1 MTYTVLFSQDIN
13 QSDVVTY
20 DGKTHTFEL
29 NKTNDTDE
37 SLIILY
43 MYILPKFAT
52 HGIKVGMATCHN
64 GETFNHALK
73 KRIGEQVRELALSD
87 EQFLKYGQ
95 EREVIYWGVC
105 LDARNEIFKDYH
117 VHNEIKKI
125 NAGLTEKKQ
134 EWFTNVP
141 QDELIEIFEKVRN
154 RGSKKEIYA
163 PRKEQQA
170 CIDALKTYFEKNSKG
185 GRFLLNCKMRF
196 GKSYTTYKY
205 CEEANI
211 NKILILTFIP
221 AVESSWKDDLN
232 HIQKTYKYYTDR
244 NLRKDTF
251 YLQNIK
257 EPYVLFLSLQNFL
270 GKEKDGEV
278 KAKIEKLKEEHF
290 DLVIL
295 DEYHFGAW
303 NERTQEKLEDLD
315 SAYSKELSKTKD
327 VIDRF
332 GIKTDKIICLS
343 GTPFKVLARGEFT
356 KDTTFTYSYF
366 DEQKNK
372 YPDSEKE
379 PPSFERVDPNYAQF
393 PDMKIFGYNMSTLF
407 GSLSEQASS
416 TDKFLGKSYFSLNK
430 FFETRLDSNSNEP
443 LRFVYEDEIKTWLN
457 IIKGKSTFGMD
468 FPYSNQR
475 MSDNNKHTLWLM
487 PTVNSCIAMTEL
499 LKNDDYFLKYEIINL
514 SDRSVG
520 SGVDAFDFLM
530 EGINKSNNTD
540 KQGSIALTVNKL
552 TIGVTV
558 KEWFSVFVLKDLSS
572 PEQYFQSVFRIQT
585 PYVKNGTILKKEGYV
600 YDFNIDRAAAL
611 LLKYAEENGKN
622 EAYTKLQIAKL
633 IVKYL
638 PIYMNGNMDSPIA
651 YDVFYDLA
659 RFGDQS
665 RVPLSRKITN
675 LANTTHVADEET
687 LSAMLND
694 PEINDIFKKIFAHS
708 KFKDKKQG
716 GSKPA
721 EPDPEK
727 GYETKIA
734 KEGRDKGYNLG
745 LADSNSYLDLDD
757 TEVQKTFEK
766 KIEEYVVTYCP
777 KEYNH
782 NQVVWYTNGFKKG
795 YENGVNVPIKK
806 LYCGKDDGIKFA
818 NSEIKAQFGNN
829 IVFTKETRPK
839 IYNFVNQYLNDINH
853 IPQEYRGMLYKR
865 WYCDSFKFGVKST
878 LAPEISAG
886 PNDTSIA
893 DCNNALRHILSRLIE
908 FLYISVYRETTF
920 REIFKNAD
928 PDIFLEAVGI
938 KKEDFE
944 ALNKYH
950 IFEEKTLNNYIHE
963 FFVNESIGESLNL
976 NDPMVK
982 EQYRNSFDWFGYGI
996 YYDTLINEVEKY
1008 SNEIQNK
1015 KIINE
1020 IKNVTEDTSAKMENE
1035 KVIETPALNKQD
1047 EKESKDD
1054 IIHVAKDTNNVKK
1067 VELTDLDR
1075 IIVYLKGKT
1084 KAIKAREIAKALN
1097 MIKHDVNVLLYSNRD
1112 KFEKDF
1118 LGNWR
1123 LK

>member
-1 MTYTVLFSQDIN
+1 MSYRVIFSPDIN

-20 DGKTHTFEL
+20 DDKTQTFEL

-37 SLIILY
+37 NLIVLY
-43 MYILPKFAT
+43 MYMLPKFPT
-52 HGIKVGMATCHN
+52 HGIKVGMTTCH
-64 GETFNHALK
+64 GGKTFNHALK
-73 KRIGEQVRELALSD
+73 KRIGEQVHELALTD
-87 EQFLKYGQ
+87 DQFSKYGN

-105 LDARNEIFKDYH
+105 LDARNEKFKDYH
-117 VHNEIKKI
+117 VHGEILKI
-125 NAGLTEKKQ
+125 NAGITEKEQ

-154 RGSKKEIYA
+154 KGSKKEIYT

-170 CIDALKTYFEKNSKG
+170 CIDALKTYFDKKPKG

-205 CEEANI
+205 CEAANI

-221 AVESSWKDDLN
+221 AVEASWKDDLL
-232 HIQKTYKYYTDR
+232 HIKKDYKYYTDK
-244 NLRKDTF
+244 NLRNVFFHLENLD
-251 YLQNIK
+251 

-270 GKEKDGEV
+270 GKEKDGDV
-278 KAKIEKLKEEHF
+278 KEKIAKLKEEHF

-372 YPDSEKE
+372 YPDSDKE
-379 PPSFERVDPNYAQF
+379 PPSFERIDPLYAQF

-407 GSLSEQASS
+407 GTLSDQTSS
-416 TDKFLGKSYFSLNK
+416 TDKFLGKSYFSLDK
-430 FFETRLDSNSNEP
+430 FFETRQDSNPDEP
-443 LRFVYEDEIKTWLN
+443 LVFVYEDEIKTWLE
-457 IIKGKSTFGMD
+457 IIKGRSTFGMD
-468 FPYSNQR
+468 FPYSNQK
-475 MSDNNKHTLWLM
+475 MLNNNKHTLWLM
-487 PTVNSCIAMTEL
+487 PSVNSCIAMTKIL
-499 LKNDDYFLKYEIINL
+499 QSDDYFSKYEIINL

-520 SGVDAFDFLM
+520 SGVDAFDHLM
-530 EGINKSNNTD
+530 EGITRANNTN
-540 KQGSIALTVNKL
+540 KLGSIALTVNKL

-558 KEWFSVFVLKDLSS
+558 KDWFSVFVLKDLKS

-585 PYVKNGTILKKEGYV
+585 PLVKNGVILKKEGYV

-611 LLKYAEENGKN
+611 LLRYAEESGKN
-622 EAYTKLQIAKL
+622 EAYTKLQTAKL

-638 PIYMNGNMDSPIA
+638 PIFMNGDMSSPIA
-651 YDVFYDLA
+651 YEVFYELA
-659 RFGDQS
+659 TLGDQS
-665 RVPLSRKITN
+665 KLPLSRKITN

-687 LSAMLND
+687 LAAMLND

-716 GSKPA
+716 GYKPV

-727 GYETKIA
+727 GYETKVA

-745 LADSNSYLDLDD
+745 LADSNLYLDLDD
-757 TEVQKTFEK
+757 EVVQQTFED
-766 KIEEYVVTYCP
+766 KIESYVIEYCP
-777 KEYNH
+777 KTYSHSE
-782 NQVVWYTNGFKKG
+782 VVWYTNGFKKG
-795 YENGVNVPIKK
+795 YEQGVNVPIRR
-806 LYCGKDDGIKFA
+806 LQCGKEDGIKFA
-818 NSEIKAQFGNN
+818 NNEVKAQFGNN
-829 IVFTKETRPK
+829 ILFTKETRPK

-865 WYCDSFKFGVKST
+865 WYCDSFKLGVKTT
-878 LAPEISAG
+878 LAPKIPAG
-886 PNDTSIA
+886 PNDTSVT

-908 FLYISVYRETTF
+908 FLFISVYRETTF

-928 PDIFLEAVGI
+928 PDVFLEAVGI

-963 FFVNESIGESLNL
+963 FFVNESIGKNL
-976 NDPMVK
+976 DTNNPNINN
-982 EQYRNSFDWFGYGI
+982 QYRNSFGWFGFNKIEQEVKGYV
-996 YYDTLINEVEKY
+996 NETNARAIQDEITSY
-1008 SNEIQNK
+1008 SNEVDVDTDAHVDIEETSQNK
-1015 KIINE
+1015 TTSDDDSLEDKILSLLKSNP
-1020 IKNVTEDTSAKMENE
+1020 KGMSAK
-1035 KVIETPALNKQD
+1035 K
-1047 EKESKDD
+1047 
-1054 IIHVAKDTNNVKK
+1054 
-1067 VELTDLDR
+1067 
-1075 IIVYLKGKT
+1075 
-1084 KAIKAREIAKALN
+1084 IAKTLN
-1097 MIKHDVNVLLYSNRD
+1097 ASKKEVNKLLYENKD
-1112 KFEKDF
+1112 IFTQDF
-1118 LGNWR
+1118 LSWK